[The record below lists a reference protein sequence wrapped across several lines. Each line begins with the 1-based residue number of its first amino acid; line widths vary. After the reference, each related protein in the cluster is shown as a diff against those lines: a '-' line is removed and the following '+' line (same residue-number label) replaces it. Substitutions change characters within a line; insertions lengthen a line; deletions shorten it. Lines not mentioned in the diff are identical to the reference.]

1 MDIKD
6 KYNYKSNTSGAIVWG
21 TSWPGGLYLAI
32 NFGLSFVL
40 VFLLIFWIIINRSNE
55 FEPGFIME
63 KVIQWSI
70 PLTLAIQVITTVIYA
85 IFYKKAVK
93 ECLPVVKQKTNW
105 SRGIWSILLMLGV
118 SSISSYI
125 LDFIQRF
132 IPDFGSS
139 YDSIVESMFSTALP
153 LTVLSTVIMAPI
165 CEELMM
171 RGLTFNRLLSG
182 VKKWPAILISAAIF
196 GFIHLNLL
204 QGLNAFASSSSRRVA
219 SPCAKLRV
227 KAWIQR
233 VSSASVTIDGEQ
245 VAAIGRGYLVLLG
258 VTHTDTTAEADKIA
272 DRIPV
277 LRLFRDGNEQMNLS
291 LEDVGGAVIVVS
303 QFTLYADTA
312 HGRRPSFGNAARP
325 ELAEPLYERVVARL
339 RERLGAERVGTGRFG
354 ADMKVA
360 LVNDGPV
367 SIELRIEAAGS

>member
-21 TSWPGGLYLAI
+21 ASWPGGLYLAI

-55 FEPGFIME
+55 FEPGFIVE

-105 SRGIWSILLMLGV
+105 SMGIWSILLMLGV

-204 QGLNAFASSSSRRVA
+204 QGLNAFVLGVVLAFTYYKTRSLLICMLQHGA
-219 SPCAKLRV
+219 NNLL
-227 KAWIQR
+227 
-233 VSSASVTIDGEQ
+233 SV
-245 VAAIGRGYLVLLG
+245 IGSYLVINEIGNYTLINNCLSVGFIVLG
-258 VTHTDTTAEADKIA
+258 LISAYFFFKTK
-272 DRIPV
+272 
-277 LRLFRDGNEQMNLS
+277 
-291 LEDVGGAVIVVS
+291 DVEIEKN
-303 QFTLYADTA
+303 
-312 HGRRPSFGNAARP
+312 SFVRQ
-325 ELAEPLYERVVARL
+325 
-339 RERLGAERVGTGRFG
+339 
-354 ADMKVA
+354 
-360 LVNDGPV
+360 
-367 SIELRIEAAGS
+367 